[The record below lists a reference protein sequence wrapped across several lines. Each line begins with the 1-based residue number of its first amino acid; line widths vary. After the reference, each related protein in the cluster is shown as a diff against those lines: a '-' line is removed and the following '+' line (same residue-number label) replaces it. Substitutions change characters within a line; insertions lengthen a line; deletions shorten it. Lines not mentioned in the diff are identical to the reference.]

1 MKRSLMV
8 LCCLVY
14 FLFFVSAS
22 MAGESATPKEVVQK
36 VDEAVQ
42 LVSKK
47 GESCFPEFDDPNGK
61 WVWGGTYVF
70 IMKCE
75 NTALVTHPIKP
86 ALIGKDLS
94 KLKDKNGNYFFSQLC
109 EVGST
114 PEGGWVEYLWPKPG
128 EKEPSR
134 KITFCRQIPG
144 TEFQAGAGI
153 YDETITLKELNKLIG
168 R

>member
-1 MKRSLMV
+1 MKRLLTV
-8 LCCLVY
+8 VICLVIS
-14 FLFFVSAS
+14 LFVGSLS
-22 MAGESATPKEVVQK
+22 IAGESATPQEVIQK
-36 VDEAVQ
+36 VDEAIK
-42 LVSKK
+42 LVSKM
-47 GESCFPEFDDPNGK
+47 GESSFPEFNDPNGK

-75 NTALVTHPIKP
+75 NTALATHPIKP

-114 PEGGWVEYLWPKPG
+114 PKGGWVEYLWPKPG
-128 EKEPSR
+128 EKESSR

-144 TEFQAGAGI
+144 TEYQAGAGI
-153 YDETITLKELNKLIG
+153 YDETVSLQDLNKLIA